1 MWLLCLHKGEHSSP
15 LLKCRLHMIAA
26 FQTEL
31 CRKWG
36 ARRINIT
43 VEMSDIYHCIWQKK
57 SSTVTNWDFTG
68 GPVVGNPPSNA
79 GDAGSIPGQG
89 TEIPHNGAGKPA
101 SCDYWAQAHIPQW
114 KILRVITKTWNSQIN
129 KEIFFKWQI
138 ILIGCTFDRL
148 RRNWHC
154 TLLSFSQNP
163 ITPI

>member
-1 MWLLCLHKGEHSSP
+1 
-15 LLKCRLHMIAA
+15 MIAA

-36 ARRINIT
+36 ARRINII

-89 TEIPHNGAGKPA
+89 TEIPHNGAAKPA
-101 SCDYWAQAHIPQW
+101 SLTTEPKPTYHSERSCVSS
-114 KILRVITKTWNSQIN
+114 LRPGTAK
-129 KEIFFKWQI
+129 
-138 ILIGCTFDRL
+138 
-148 RRNWHC
+148 
-154 TLLSFSQNP
+154 
-163 ITPI
+163 